1 MDARMVRVGVKHLRV
16 VYDAAAAGG
25 RRRAEAKRARYG
37 VVGRATVTTEFLF
50 SPPFGASIGKPH
62 LQRNVSRVSHVTD
75 KPRIYRITNLPRD
88 LRIGNFRSNRISN
101 RIRG

>member
-1 MDARMVRVGVKHLRV
+1 MVRVGVKHLCV
-16 VYDAAAAGG
+16 VYDAAAGG

-62 LQRNVSRVSHVTD
+62 LQRNVSRVSHVE
-75 KPRIYRITNLPRD
+75 
-88 LRIGNFRSNRISN
+88 SHM
-101 RIRG
+101 